1 MENASSSSSTKLL
14 LAWLLVG
21 IPLVWGFIMT
31 LMSAVPLFQ

>member
-1 MENASSSSSTKLL
+1 MDNTTSTSPKLI

-31 LMSAVPLFQ
+31 LLSALPLFQ